1 MARRVDLVALQP
13 TLPAV
18 CRDYLERER
27 TACVKAVDAGEPGL
41 DVSRRL
47 TAAFDGLLSTLYP
60 AAVAAASQARKT
72 RPAGRVALVAVGGYA
87 RRRMALRSDLDLVFL
102 AEKRGDGG
110 AEAVAEAV
118 LYTLWDMGIEVGHV
132 VRTIPECLSL
142 AKSDLKTATALLE
155 MRRLAGDGALV
166 ESLADQA
173 HRVFFGPAFAAFLA
187 LLQQETRERHARTGD
202 SPFLLEPDLKS
213 GRGGLRDLDVVFW
226 ATRAAHR
233 SADLDDL
240 PGLGILS
247 HRELA
252 GLRAADEL
260 LWRVRQVLHRRAG
273 RRADRLGFEEQEE
286 LAHAF
291 GFQDGATLGVEQ
303 FMHVYYRHAR
313 AVATTTDAVL
323 ERLVPVTARRV
334 SHLMEPLPEAP
345 GLVLFEDR
353 VTVSDPSVLE
363 RQPELLVRAFRVA
376 AIRGLGLHPHLQG
389 AIARVIHHPGV
400 PEALRTGAAAPEIA
414 EDLRLLL
421 RCGAPRALEVMHDLG
436 VLVAL
441 LPELHHVTGR
451 VQHDVYHV
459 YTVDV
464 HSLRA
469 LERLHALSRGELADD
484 YPHVSHVAGDV
495 AGDDVLALAVL
506 LHDVGKGR
514 GRDHSV
520 VGAEMLMNVAPR
532 LGLTAAETERA
543 AWLVREH
550 LTMYK
555 IAMKRD
561 VSDPALALDFAR
573 TVGTTDRLRDL
584 YVLTFA
590 DLSTTGPTV
599 MNDWK
604 ATMLAELYKRTAD
617 ILEHGPG
624 DRALVED
631 ARRAVLAARPGDV
644 FAAEFV
650 ASLPDRHFHLHDAA
664 AVLRQLAASRARE
677 GAPVRVAVFE
687 RPAELSAEIV
697 VVCDDRP
704 GALAR
709 IACALVAH
717 KLDVTAA
724 RIATRA
730 AASAGGR
737 NNEVV
742 DCFTVRAPEGR
753 SALPPSALARLEA
766 DLADLLDGK
775 VDPQALLRTRR
786 PASSLREKAVPVA
799 PTRVDIDDDASPSHT
814 VVDVYTHDRPG
825 VLYAVAT
832 ALAGLGLS
840 IDGARLGS
848 EGSRV
853 ADAFMVSEVGGGK
866 VQDPG
871 RLQAIREG
879 IGAAIAALGP
889 VRGRST

>member
-27 TACVKAVDAGEPGL
+27 SACAKAVDAGEPGL
-41 DVSRRL
+41 AVGRRL

-60 AAVAAASQARKT
+60 AALAAASQSRKT
-72 RPAGRVALVAVGGYA
+72 RPAGRVALVVVGGYA

-102 AEKRGDGG
+102 VEKRGDTG
-110 AEAVAEAV
+110 AEAVAEAI

-132 VRTIPECLSL
+132 VRTIPECVTL
-142 AKSDLKTATALLE
+142 AKNDLKTATALLE
-155 MRRLAGDGALV
+155 MRRLAGEGALV
-166 ESLADQA
+166 ESLAEQA
-173 HRVFFGPAFAAFLA
+173 HRAFFGPCFAQFLA
-187 LLQQETRERHARTGD
+187 TLHQETRERHARTGD
-202 SPFLLEPDLKS
+202 SPFLLEPDLKN

-233 SADLDDL
+233 SAELDDL

-252 GLRAADEL
+252 ALRAADEH
-260 LWRVRQVLHRRAG
+260 LWRIRQALHRRAG

-286 LAHAF
+286 LARAF
-291 GFQDGATLGVEQ
+291 GFEDGATLGVEQ
-303 FMHVYYRHAR
+303 FMHAVYRHAR

-323 ERLVPVTARRV
+323 ERLVPETARRV
-334 SHLMEPLPEAP
+334 SHLMEPVPEAP
-345 GLVLFEDR
+345 GLILFEDR
-353 VTVSDPSVLE
+353 VTVREPAVLE
-363 RQPELLVRAFRVA
+363 RQPELVVRAFRVA
-376 AIRGLGLHPHLQG
+376 AIRGLGLHPHLRD
-389 AIARVIHHPGV
+389 AIARVVHDPGV
-400 PEALRTGAAAPEIA
+400 PESLRTGPAAPEIA
-414 EDLRLLL
+414 QDLRLLL
-421 RCGAPRALEVMHDLG
+421 RTGAPRALEAMHDLG

-469 LERLHALSRGELADD
+469 LERLHALSRGELADE
-484 YPHVSHVAGDV
+484 YPHVSHVAGEV

-555 IAMKRD
+555 VAMKRD
-561 VSDPALALDFAR
+561 VSDPALVQDFAL

-599 MNDWK
+599 MNAWK
-604 ATMLAELYKRTAD
+604 ATMLAELYKRAAE
-617 ILEHGPG
+617 ILDNGPG

-631 ARRAVLAARPGDV
+631 ARRAVLATLPDDA

-664 AVLRQLAASRARE
+664 AVVRQLVASRARA
-677 GAPVRVAVFE
+677 GAVVRAAVFE
-687 RPAELSAEIV
+687 RPAELSTEIV

-704 GALAR
+704 GVLAR
-709 IACALVAH
+709 IACGLAAH
-717 KLDVTAA
+717 KLDVTGA
-724 RIATRA
+724 RISSRPV
-730 AASAGGR
+730 AGGVT
-737 NNEVV
+737 EVV
-742 DCFTVRAPEGR
+742 DSFTVRAPEGR
-753 SALPPSALARLEA
+753 SALPAAALARLEA
-766 DLADLLDGK
+766 DLADLLSGK
-775 VDPQALLRTRR
+775 IEPEALLQKRR
-786 PASSLREKAVPVA
+786 PASGLREKAVPVA

-825 VLYAVAT
+825 VLYAIAT
-832 ALAGLGLS
+832 ALAELGLC

-853 ADAFMVSEVGGGK
+853 ADAFMVTEVGGGK
-866 VQDPG
+866 VQDPA
-871 RLQAIREG
+871 RLQAIRQG
-879 IGAAIAALGP
+879 IAASIAALGP